1 MNLVKQNDNLSFRYS
16 TLPSLLLYEEPYKS
30 KLSDKAKLL
39 YIIILDR
46 LKLSIKNNYTNDKNE
61 VYIYLSRQEVQK
73 ILNCSDKTVTK
84 AFNELILL
92 DLIYEERTAIGKNIK
107 IYVNKKDDIFI
118 PFGKFTVING
128 KNTSVQPE
136 ILRAG
141 DKIKSNYKASNYHQR
156 EYSQDF
162 LESLYANFEN

>member
-1 MNLVKQNDNLSFRYS
+1 MNLIKQNDNISFRYS
-16 TLPSLLLYEEPYKS
+16 TIPSLVLYEEPYKS

-46 LKLSIKNNYTNDKNE
+46 LKLSIKNCYTNEKNE

-73 ILNCSDKTVTK
+73 ILVCSDKTVTK

-92 DLIYEERTAIGKNIK
+92 NLIYEERTAIGKSIK

-118 PFGKFTVING
+118 PFGKFTVINRKKYECTVG
-128 KNTSVQPE
+128 
-136 ILRAG
+136 
-141 DKIKSNYKASNYHQR
+141 
-156 EYSQDF
+156 
-162 LESLYANFEN
+162 NFTNK

>member
-16 TLPSLLLYEEPYKS
+16 TLPSLILYEEPYKS

-46 LKLSIKNNYTNDKNE
+46 LKLSVKNNYTNDKNE
-61 VYIYLSRQEVQK
+61 VYIYLSRREVQK

-107 IYVNKKDDIFI
+107 IYVNKKDDIFKAY
-118 PFGKFTVING
+118 GKFSVINRKKYECTVG
-128 KNTSVQPE
+128 
-136 ILRAG
+136 
-141 DKIKSNYKASNYHQR
+141 
-156 EYSQDF
+156 
-162 LESLYANFEN
+162 NFTNRR

>member
-1 MNLVKQNDNLSFRYS
+1 MNLVKQNDNISFRYS
-16 TLPSLLLYEEPYKS
+16 TLPSLILYEEPYKT

-46 LKLSIKNNYTNDKNE
+46 LKLSVRNNYTNDKNE

-84 AFNELILL
+84 SFNELISL
-92 DLIYEERTAIGKNIK
+92 DLIYEERTAIGKSIR

-118 PFGKFTVING
+118 PFGKFTVINRKKYECTVG
-128 KNTSVQPE
+128 IFTS
-136 ILRAG
+136 R
-141 DKIKSNYKASNYHQR
+141 R
-156 EYSQDF
+156 
-162 LESLYANFEN
+162 